1 MTQFDDNYTYNEGDE
16 FNVDT
21 HNNSSNDNGGRSFLD
36 TTYTVAATAACLGV
50 AAFAAASAY
59 RKFRPSS
66 AAVAAGEE
74 ELAILR
80 EKVRAARAA
89 ARQAEA
95 EAALVERECAAKTD
109 ARLDLIFESNAQ
121 VQQANATMARL
132 NAAEA
137 KANSETSALVSKMLA
152 GDGAAALEA
161 QQTATAD
168 A

>member
-1 MTQFDDNYTYNEGDE
+1 MTQFDDNYSYTEGDE

-21 HNNSSNDNGGRSFLD
+21 HNNDNGGRSFLD
-36 TTYTVAATAACLGV
+36 SAHTVAATAACLGV

-59 RKFRPSS
+59 RKFRPDT
-66 AAVAAGEE
+66 AEQDRKDA
-74 ELAILR
+74 ELGLLLEQR
-80 EKVRAARAA
+80 RAAKAA

-109 ARLDLIFESNAQ
+109 ARLDLIFESNVQ

-137 KANSETSALVSKMLA
+137 EANSQASALVSRMLA